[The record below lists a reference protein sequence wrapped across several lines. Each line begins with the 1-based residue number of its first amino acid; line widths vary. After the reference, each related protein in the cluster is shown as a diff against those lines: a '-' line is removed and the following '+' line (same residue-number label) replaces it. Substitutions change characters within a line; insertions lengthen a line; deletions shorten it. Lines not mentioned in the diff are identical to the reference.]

1 MSMIDSRL
9 KPNTTVPAGSAQVPG
24 SSGPRWRIRCDA
36 CAMASAAACP
46 PLVGSAPATAATK
59 ASSPH
64 IADKYAAKR
73 RPLMDAAN
81 WAAPVCRTTR
91 SRQPAGLRTA
101 VLRAWSTLRSIRRAG
116 QPAVPLTGG
125 CALSAQLVNQGGAT
139 VTSRGPGCSQ
149 GLWKSRSAGVR
160 RPVLAGMLGLLA
172 VSLSGCSW
180 SDAFAL
186 GWPRGITTEGDWN
199 RQLWIGA
206 VIASLVVGVPLWG
219 LMFWSIAFHRHKATD
234 TELPRQFGYNM
245 PLELVLTVTPFLII
259 SVLFY
264 FTVVVQEKM
273 LHLAS
278 DPEVV
283 VDVTSFQWNWKFGY
297 QKVDFKDG
305 TLKYDGADPARK
317 AAMVSKPEGKDT
329 HGEERVGPVRGLN
342 TEDRTYLNFDKV
354 ETVGTSTE
362 IPVLVLPA
370 GKRIEFQ
377 LASADVIHGFWVP
390 EFLFKRDVMPDP
402 AANHSVN
409 VFQVEQINRTGAF
422 VGRCAEMCGTY
433 HSMMNFEV
441 RVVQPNDFK
450 AYLLQRSAGKTN
462 AQALQGIAQ
471 SPLAV
476 TTHPFDTRRGE
487 LAPQASK

>member
-1 MSMIDSRL
+1 
-9 KPNTTVPAGSAQVPG
+9 
-24 SSGPRWRIRCDA
+24 
-36 CAMASAAACP
+36 
-46 PLVGSAPATAATK
+46 
-59 ASSPH
+59 
-64 IADKYAAKR
+64 
-73 RPLMDAAN
+73 
-81 WAAPVCRTTR
+81 
-91 SRQPAGLRTA
+91 
-101 VLRAWSTLRSIRRAG
+101 
-116 QPAVPLTGG
+116 
-125 CALSAQLVNQGGAT
+125 
-139 VTSRGPGCSQ
+139 VTPRGPGLSQ
-149 GLWKSRSAGVR
+149 GLLGIRPAGFR
-160 RPVLAGMLGLLA
+160 RLRLPVLAAMLGVLT

-180 SDAFAL
+180 SEALAL
-186 GWPRGITTEGDWN
+186 GWPRGITPEADFN

-206 VIASLVVGVPLWG
+206 VIASLVVGVIVWG
-219 LMFWSIAFHRHKATD
+219 LIFWTSAFHRRKATD

-305 TLKYDGADPARK
+305 TLHYDGADAARK
-317 AAMVSKPEGKDT
+317 AAMASKPEGIDK
-329 HGEERVGPVRGLN
+329 HGEELIGPIRGLN

-409 VFQVEQINRTGAF
+409 VFQVEQITRTGAF

-450 AYLLQRSAGKTN
+450 AYLQQRIAGKTN
-462 AQALQGIAQ
+462 AQALQAIAQ
-471 SPLAV
+471 SPVAV
-476 TTHPFDTRRGE
+476 TTHPFDTRRGQ
-487 LAPQASK
+487 LSPQASK

>member
-1 MSMIDSRL
+1 MTPRG
-9 KPNTTVPAGSAQVPG
+9 AG
-24 SSGPRWRIRCDA
+24 
-36 CAMASAAACP
+36 
-46 PLVGSAPATAATK
+46 
-59 ASSPH
+59 
-64 IADKYAAKR
+64 
-73 RPLMDAAN
+73 
-81 WAAPVCRTTR
+81 
-91 SRQPAGLRTA
+91 
-101 VLRAWSTLRSIRRAG
+101 
-116 QPAVPLTGG
+116 
-125 CALSAQLVNQGGAT
+125 
-139 VTSRGPGCSQ
+139 
-149 GLWKSRSAGVR
+149 RSAGSR
-160 RPVLAGMLGLLA
+160 RFRLPLLAGSLGLLA
-172 VSLSGCSW
+172 VTLSGCSW
-180 SDAFAL
+180 QQVLGL
-186 GWPRGITTEGDWN
+186 GWPNGITHEAESN
-199 RQLWIGA
+199 RELWLGA
-206 VIASLVVGVPLWG
+206 VIASLVVGVIVWG
-219 LMFWSIAFHRHKATD
+219 LIFWAAAFHRKKATD

-264 FTVVVQEKM
+264 FTVVVQERM

-317 AAMVSKPEGKDT
+317 AAMVSKPEGKDK
-329 HGEERVGPVRGLN
+329 HGEELVGPVRGLN
-342 TEDRTYLNFDKV
+342 TSDRTYLNFDKV

-377 LASADVIHGFWVP
+377 LASADVVHAFWVP

-402 AANHSVN
+402 EANHSVN
-409 VFQVEQINRTGAF
+409 RYQVEEITKTGAF

-450 AYLLQRSAGKTN
+450 AYLQQRIAGKTN
-462 AQALQGIAQ
+462 AQALQAINQ
-471 SPLAV
+471 PPLAQ
-476 TTHPFDTRRGE
+476 TTHPFETRRGE
-487 LAPQASK
+487 RSPQASK

>member
-1 MSMIDSRL
+1 VI
-9 KPNTTVPAGSAQVPG
+9 P
-24 SSGPRWRIRCDA
+24 
-36 CAMASAAACP
+36 
-46 PLVGSAPATAATK
+46 
-59 ASSPH
+59 
-64 IADKYAAKR
+64 
-73 RPLMDAAN
+73 
-81 WAAPVCRTTR
+81 
-91 SRQPAGLRTA
+91 
-101 VLRAWSTLRSIRRAG
+101 
-116 QPAVPLTGG
+116 
-125 CALSAQLVNQGGAT
+125 
-139 VTSRGPGCSQ
+139 RGPGRSP
-149 GLWKSRSAGVR
+149 GLVGRRTAGSRRFRLAVLTALLGV
-160 RPVLAGMLGLLA
+160 VA

-180 SDAFAL
+180 SEVFGL
-186 GWPRGITTEGDWN
+186 GWPRGITPEADFN

-206 VIASLVVGVPLWG
+206 VIASLVVGAIVWG
-219 LMFWSIAFHRHKATD
+219 LIFWSSAFHRRKATD

-283 VDVTSFQWNWKFGY
+283 VDITSFQWNWKFGY

-305 TLKYDGADPARK
+305 TLHYDGADPARK
-317 AAMVSKPEGKDT
+317 AAMVSKPEGKDA
-329 HGEERVGPVRGLN
+329 HGEELVGAVRGLN
-342 TEDRTYLNFDKV
+342 REDRTYLNFDKV

-377 LASADVIHGFWVP
+377 MASADVIHAFWVP
-390 EFLFKRDVMPDP
+390 EFLFKRDVMPNP
-402 AANHSVN
+402 EANHSVN
-409 VFQVEQINRTGAF
+409 KFQVSDINRTGAF

-450 AYLLQRSAGKTN
+450 AYLQQRIAGKTN
-462 AQALQGIAQ
+462 AQALLAIAQ
-471 SPLAV
+471 SPVAV

-487 LAPQASK
+487 HAPQASK